1 VADCFL
7 INEAITS
14 NPRLIRCSVLA
25 RNIYWTMIFA
35 CDHEGRALAD
45 PVIWIR
51 EASLFGAAAATE
63 ADVSSALAELST
75 AGLAPRYE
83 VAGKAYVF
91 LPGRFEHKG
100 SRKYWKRSDC
110 PLPPPELL
118 EQYPEYLAGLRL
130 LTTRS
135 ELRQTL
141 RTGESRRYPQ
151 FARQIPESGGH
162 EVGTVGHPVVLGR
175 DQCVD
180 GSWLIEERGGDPSET
195 EEEATG
201 PPTAAPP
208 EPPSAVAVAKPG
220 PGDCAASGR
229 QRLFAA
235 RLLRDHSL
243 TVNDWLRQ
251 NGASVLL
258 DSHVT
263 EIRAR
268 YGGRQPPN
276 EAEVTKRRN
285 EEFGALKRQL
295 TEGFAA
301 LPDDDWH
308 QWIRDRTQDEKFA
321 RGLRVVLFELETN
334 HEADRPQQMEA

>member
-1 VADCFL
+1 MADCFL
-7 INEAITS
+7 IDEGITS

-25 RNIYWTMIFA
+25 RAIYWTMIFR
-35 CDHEGRALAD
+35 CDHEGRALTD

-51 EASLFGAAAATE
+51 EAALFGAAAATE
-63 ADVSSALAELST
+63 DQVSAALDELS
-75 AGLAPRYE
+75 AVGLAPRYE

-91 LPGRFEHKG
+91 LPGRFEHRG

-110 PLPPPELL
+110 PLPPAELL
-118 EQYPEYLAGLRL
+118 ERYPEYMDGLRL

-135 ELRQTL
+135 EMRHTL
-141 RTGESRRYPQ
+141 RAGESRRYPHLAQ
-151 FARQIPESGGH
+151 QIPES
-162 EVGTVGHPVVLGR
+162 VGHDAGNEGNMAVLGR

-180 GSWLIEERGGDPSET
+180 GRWLIEERGGDPSET
-195 EEEATG
+195 QEEATG

-208 EPPSAVAVAKPG
+208 EPPSVVAKATPE
-220 PGDCAASGR
+220 PGDRAASGR
-229 QRLFAA
+229 QRQFAA

-243 TVNDWLRQ
+243 TVDDWLRR

-263 EIRAR
+263 EIRAL

-276 EAEVTKRRN
+276 EAEATKRRN

-321 RGLRVVLFELETN
+321 RGLRVALFELETN
-334 HEADRPQQMEA
+334 HEAGRPQQMEA